1 MSSPEGTAPSDLNAQ
16 AAKLAAE
23 IELVVSQGDAAGVS
37 QDTIQDLMA
46 ALAKAY
52 SAKIDAGGDFLPL
65 RSRLS
70 VNNTEVMTT
79 ASALLKATNLAV
91 FELGMWQ
98 SFTGR

>member
-1 MSSPEGTAPSDLNAQ
+1 MSSPEGTTLPDRNAQ

-23 IELVVSQGDAAGVS
+23 IEQDVLQGNATSLSQEA
-37 QDTIQDLMA
+37 IQDLMA

-52 SAKIDAGGDFLPL
+52 SAKIDAGEDFMPL

-70 VNNTEVMTT
+70 INNTEVMTT
-79 ASALLKATNLAV
+79 ASGLLKAANLAV